1 MADSTTT
8 ARARDREAPQW
19 RRVLFGGLLLWA
31 ATVLVTFWT
40 ANPNLV
46 PTIILLGSFL
56 VPVSFVVYAFER
68 HADQVLTGQ
77 RIFTTFLYGGA
88 LGVLAAS
95 ILEAEFLGQPSLPTY
110 IGVGLIEEAAKLA
123 ALWLIAWRLPRY
135 TMRDG
140 IILGAIVGLGFAAL
154 ENAGYAFN
162 AMFTVEGLSLRNLV
176 ETEVLRGVLTPLG
189 HGVWTAI
196 LGGVLFRA
204 AAPAGPLRL
213 TGAVV
218 GWYLLVALLHG
229 LWDASRGIA
238 VWLTLLLTATP
249 VQWRLIQRGR
259 LPEPTFEQVQVFSF
273 LSWALLLLIGLVGL
287 AILRGQW
294 RRAQVHHPTR
304 PAPARPAGTT
314 PG

>member
-1 MADSTTT
+1 MADSAMTT
-8 ARARDREAPQW
+8 RARDREAPQW

-176 ETEVLRGVLTPLG
+176 ETEVLRGVLTPVG

-294 RRAQVHHPTR
+294 RRAKVHHPTR
-304 PAPARPAGTT
+304 PGPARPAGTT
-314 PG
+314 LG

>member
-1 MADSTTT
+1 MADSAMT

-19 RRVLFGGLLLWA
+19 RRVLLGGLLLWA

-196 LGGVLFRA
+196 LGGALFRA

-273 LSWALLLLIGLVGL
+273 LSWALLLFIGLVGL

-294 RRAQVHHPTR
+294 RRAQVPHPTR

-314 PG
+314 LG